1 MLRPRRTRA
10 AMEDWAAAADE
21 AFVVVAGAAMG
32 AAVVVSTAEAREA
45 RQARAMR
52 SVARA
57 RTEER
62 GWGMDGGNTRGMWGC

>member
-62 GWGMDGGNTRGMWGC
+62 GWGMDWGNTRGMWGC